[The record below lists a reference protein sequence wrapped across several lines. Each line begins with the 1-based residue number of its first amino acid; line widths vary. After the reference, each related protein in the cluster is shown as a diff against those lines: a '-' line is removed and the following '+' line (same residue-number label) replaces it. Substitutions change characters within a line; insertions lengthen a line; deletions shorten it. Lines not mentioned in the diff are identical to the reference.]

1 MELPLEIVVGKLNTP
16 AIFVSGGLAACFQQ
30 RYKGFGNAVTA
41 FAGSGLFIGA
51 IGLFMNKGKD
61 KS

>member
-1 MELPLEIVVGKLNTP
+1 MEIVNGKINTP
-16 AIFVSGGLAACFQQ
+16 AIFVSGGLAAVFQQ
-30 RYKGFGNAVTA
+30 RYRGFGNAFSA
-41 FAGSGLFIGA
+41 FLGSGIFIGG